1 MKLLLDMGVARRTAA
16 LLRESGLDCIHIGEL
31 GQPRMADVDIISM
44 ADEQQRAV
52 VTLDADFS
60 ALLALSGASS
70 PSVVHVRIQGLDHA
84 AMAHLI
90 QRVLTLLGDDLTQG
104 CIASVSESG
113 VRVRRLPVLPAD
125 R

>member
-1 MKLLLDMGVARRTAA
+1 MRLLLDMGIACKTAA
-16 LLRESGLDCIHIGEL
+16 LLRERGLDCIHIGEL
-31 GQPRMADVDIISM
+31 GQPRMADADIVAM

-52 VTLDADFS
+52 VNLDADFS

-84 AMAHLI
+84 AIAHPI
-90 QRVLTLLGDDLTQG
+90 QRVLTLLGDYLTQG
-104 CIASVSESG
+104 CIASVSEG
-113 VRVRRLPVLPAD
+113 GMRVRRLPVPPAD